1 MLDYKDILPK
11 DLNDYPECKVINNL
25 KKIEYNKN
33 IVIYGKNGYGKSYLK
48 QILIKEYEKKNN
60 FIKKITLDLDDD
72 LKKNIEKK
80 NYILNILKL
89 SCEKLFIIDNISY
102 MKIETQNFIKSIIKN
117 YNKVNFLICLDNMID
132 LIESF
137 HSLFFFFKLDD
148 EFFNSNKNIIL
159 NHLKNK
165 ISKNKLNEIKKK
177 SNNLYVINK
186 YYEYI
191 YIFQDEYLK
200 YFKKYNLII
209 MNQNYDVVLKLFSQ
223 NLNDNI
229 KYVNEL
235 LNDGY
240 SENDIINFL
249 INYLKNKKIN
259 NYNKILDI
267 ILKIDNCQNYSY
279 IELLYIIKHISK
291 DYCL

>member
-1 MLDYKDILPK
+1 
-11 DLNDYPECKVINNL
+11 
-25 KKIEYNKN
+25 
-33 IVIYGKNGYGKSYLK
+33 
-48 QILIKEYEKKNN
+48 
-60 FIKKITLDLDDD
+60 
-72 LKKNIEKK
+72 
-80 NYILNILKL
+80 
-89 SCEKLFIIDNISY
+89 
-102 MKIETQNFIKSIIKN
+102 
-117 YNKVNFLICLDNMID
+117 
-132 LIESF
+132 
-137 HSLFFFFKLDD
+137 
-148 EFFNSNKNIIL
+148 
-159 NHLKNK
+159 
-165 ISKNKLNEIKKK
+165 
-177 SNNLYVINK
+177 
-186 YYEYI
+186 
-191 YIFQDEYLK
+191 
-200 YFKKYNLII
+200 